1 MQDSVKYI
9 VYGYIVISL
18 VIMVYLGVYVV
29 NGSKAIRRMD
39 YVVDSLKVGLYY
51 IQEDA
56 KKRDSVLGVEI
67 SNSLIVIDQLSGIK
81 GMTRLEIERLSDSI
95 EIKRR
100 YIDSLNKGML
110 SW

>member
-1 MQDSVKYI
+1 MRDSVKYI

-18 VIMVYLGVYVV
+18 VIMVYLGISVV
-29 NGSKAIRRMD
+29 SGNKAIKRMD
-39 YVVDSLKVGLYY
+39 YVVDSLRVGMYY

-56 KKRDSVLGVEI
+56 KKRDSLLGVEI
-67 SNSLIVIDQLSGIK
+67 SSSLVVIDQLSGIRC
-81 GMTRLEIERLSDSI
+81 MTKMEIDRLADSI
-95 EIKRR
+95 DIRRR